1 MTTSDA
7 FGFSGEAVRTAHD
20 IRADWARTG
29 LRGALYARNVDTGE
43 DLGFDVH
50 VPYALASVSKLPLA
64 LVVLD
69 LIAAGELDPAQPVDL
84 VPGQSTPGPTGA
96 ALFRHPSRIALEDLL
111 LLMLSV
117 SDNAAA
123 DAVFALVPPERVTAT
138 LQGWGCEGIVVR
150 HPMRLLYEAAAA
162 VAPDD
167 PVLALELAVRA
178 TTDGGGHVL
187 PTLDVAAATSGT
199 AAGLVS
205 LVERIWTDDV
215 SVPAATARLRE
226 LLGYQVNRN
235 RMTSELAGDSVTVA
249 SKTGTFLNLRHEAGM
264 VTTSAGDRIAVAAL
278 TASTVAARSQPEA
291 DRAIGRA
298 ARAAVDVLRL

>member
-20 IRADWARTG
+20 IRADWAATG

-50 VPYALASVSKLPLA
+50 EPYALASVSKLPLA

-69 LIAAGELDPAQPVDL
+69 LVATGELDPAHPLDL
-84 VPGQSTPGPTGA
+84 VPGRMTPGPTGA

-123 DAVFALVPPERVTAT
+123 DAVFELVPPERVTAV

-150 HPMRLLYEAAAA
+150 HPMRRLYDAAAA

-178 TTDGGGHVL
+178 TTDGGHVL
-187 PTLDVAAATSGT
+187 PTLDVASATSGT

-205 LVERIWTDDV
+205 LVERVWTDDV

-226 LLGYQVNRN
+226 LLGHQVRQ
-235 RMTSELAGDSVTVA
+235 RIGAELAADAVTVS

-264 VTTSAGDRIAVAAL
+264 VTTSTGDRVAVAAL

-298 ARAAVDVLRL
+298 ARAAVDVLRV

>member
-20 IRADWARTG
+20 IRADWRRTG
-29 LRGALYARNVDTGE
+29 LRGALYARNVDTGD

-50 VPYALASVSKLPLA
+50 VPYALASVGKLPLA

-69 LIAAGELDPAQPVDL
+69 LIAAGELDPAHPVDL
-84 VPGQSTPGPTGA
+84 VPGRATPGPTGA

-138 LQGWGCEGIVVR
+138 LQGWGCDGIVVR
-150 HPMRLLYEAAAA
+150 HPMRRLYDAATAAAA
-162 VAPDD
+162 GD

-187 PTLDVAAATSGT
+187 PTLDVASATSGT

-205 LVERIWTDDV
+205 LVERVWADDV

-226 LLGYQVNRN
+226 LLGHQVRQ
-235 RMTSELAGDSVTVA
+235 RIGAELAADSVTVS

-264 VTTSAGDRIAVAAL
+264 VTTSTGDHVAVAAL

-298 ARAAVDVLRL
+298 ARAAVDVLRI

>member
-20 IRADWARTG
+20 IRADWAATG

-50 VPYALASVSKLPLA
+50 APYALASVSKLPLA

-69 LIAAGELDPAQPVDL
+69 LIAAGELDPAHPVDL
-84 VPGQSTPGPTGA
+84 VPGAMTPGPTGA
-96 ALFRHPSRIALEDLL
+96 ALFRHPSRVALEDLL

-138 LQGWGCEGIVVR
+138 LQDWGCDGIVVR
-150 HPMRLLYEAAAA
+150 HPMRRLYEAAAA

-167 PVLALELAVRA
+167 PMLALELAVRA

-199 AAGLVS
+199 AAGLVA

-226 LLGYQVNRN
+226 LLGHQVRQ
-235 RMTSELAGDSVTVA
+235 RIGAELAADAVTVS

-264 VTTSAGDRIAVAAL
+264 VTTSTGDRVAVAAL

-298 ARAAVDVLRL
+298 ARAAVDVLRV

>member
-1 MTTSDA
+1 MITADV

-20 IRADWARTG
+20 IRADWASTG
-29 LRGALYARNVDTGE
+29 LRGSLYAVNLESGE

-50 VPYALASVSKLPLA
+50 VPYVLASVSKMPLA
-64 LVVLD
+64 LVALD
-69 LIAAGELDPAQPVDL
+69 LIAAGELDPSRPIDL
-84 VPGQSTPGPTGA
+84 VPGRMTPGPTGA

-123 DAVFALVPPERVTAT
+123 DAVFELIPPERVTRT
-138 LQGWGCEGIVVR
+138 LQGWGCDGIVVR
-150 HPMRLLYEAAAA
+150 HPMRRLYEVAAA
-162 VAPDD
+162 VAPGD

-187 PTLDVAAATSGT
+187 PTLDIAAATHGT
-199 AAGLVS
+199 AAGLVA
-205 LVERIWTDDV
+205 LFGRVWTDDV

-226 LLGYQVNRN
+226 LLGHQVNRN
-235 RMTSELAGDSVTVA
+235 RFSSELTADSLTLH
-249 SKTGTFLNLRHEAGM
+249 SKTGTFLNLRHEAGV
-264 VTTSAGDRIAVAAL
+264 VTTAAGDRVAVAAL
-278 TASTVAARSQPEA
+278 TASTVAAASQPEA